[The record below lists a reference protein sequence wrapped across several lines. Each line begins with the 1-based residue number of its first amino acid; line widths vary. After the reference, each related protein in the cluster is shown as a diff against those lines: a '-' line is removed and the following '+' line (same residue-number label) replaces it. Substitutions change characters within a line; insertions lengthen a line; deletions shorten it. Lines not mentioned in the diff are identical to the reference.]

1 MNHLGND
8 MLLAYV
14 RQQQLY
20 LWSSEMQEHLAHCS
34 VCQGRCAEYAQI
46 SGTIE
51 TWAHPTVRD
60 AKYTTVATNVLRK
73 LYEEKPSF
81 SQHIRHGIARVR
93 VGLPIVMVLAIL
105 FVLLFTVANLYILGG
120 TKTFGKPSITPTTP
134 AHILTTPIPRQ
145 PTATPIP
152 PSPTA
157 IAGGAVTVTPTVK
170 SVVPGST
177 VTPTTADQPHIET
190 NAPCTTLIDAI
201 EKYLHVCG
209 KNFTAGATVTIEY
222 QIGSISEKH
231 STLVNADGTFIDLL
245 YIRSCKDIPTAIYVQ
260 SSASPSEMAQIVKNI
275 VFGTCQSFGKLR
287 K

>member
-1 MNHLGND
+1 

-14 RQQQLY
+14 RRQQLY

-46 SGTIE
+46 SSTIE
-51 TWAHPTVRD
+51 MWAHPTVREP
-60 AKYTTVATNVLRK
+60 AYTTVATRVLRE
-73 LYEEKPSF
+73 LHEEKPSF

-93 VGLPIVMVLAIL
+93 VGLPIVVVVAIL
-105 FVLLFTVANLYILGG
+105 FVLLFTVANLYIVGG
-120 TKTFGKPSITPTTP
+120 TKTLGKPSITPTAP

-145 PTATPIP
+145 PTATPLP

-157 IAGGAVTVTPTVK
+157 IAGGGALTVTPTVK

-177 VTPTTADQPHIET
+177 VTPTTADKPQIET
-190 NAPCTTLIDAI
+190 DAPCTTLIDTI

-222 QIGSISEKH
+222 QIGPFSEKH
-231 STLVNADGTFIDLL
+231 STQVNADGTFIDSF
-245 YIRSCKDIPTAIYVQ
+245 YVRSCKDVPTAIYVQ
-260 SSASPSEMAQIVKNI
+260 SSASPPETAQIVKNI
-275 VFGTCQSFGKLR
+275 VFGTCQSFGKIR